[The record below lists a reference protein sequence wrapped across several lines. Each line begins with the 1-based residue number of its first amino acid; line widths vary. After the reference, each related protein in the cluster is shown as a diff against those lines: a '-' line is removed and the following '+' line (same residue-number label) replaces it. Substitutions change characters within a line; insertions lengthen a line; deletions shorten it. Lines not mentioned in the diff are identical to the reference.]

1 MARGFKHGSGGSALN
16 FRVTAGAAMPQ
27 DPGENTIFVETG
39 APMSRWAFAGVD
51 PGPVEE
57 GLVWIVTGQ
66 VSAGD
71 FHALAGEAILL
82 VSPLRAMQYVS
93 GAWAE
98 KNAWI
103 YKLGAWVPLE
113 EGDSET
119 LLYDAGNQYP
129 ALTGGWTG
137 ELWTYNAYG
146 MAEGTV
152 SDTCLEITGGHTGSA
167 GKACAVGTAQRLSLA
182 GVQRLWAEVQVLQS
196 GLVTFGVCSGRDTG
210 SMAASV
216 TVQTLGNHS
225 LCVDTG
231 DLEGEY
237 YVAAVAFGS
246 QAAGT
251 SPKARITR
259 IRMEEST

>member
-27 DPGENTIFVETG
+27 NPGENTIFVETG
-39 APMSRWAFAGVD
+39 DPMSRWAFAGVD

-71 FHALAGEAILL
+71 FHALAGEGILL

-113 EGDSET
+113 EKDSET

-137 ELWTYNAYG
+137 ELWTYNQYG
-146 MAEGTV
+146 VENGTV
-152 SDTCLEITGGHTGSA
+152 ADTYLKVKGGHTGSS
-167 GKACAVGTAQRLSLA
+167 GKASVVGTSEKVFISGMKTLK
-182 GVQRLWAEVQVLQS
+182 AEVN
-196 GLVTFGVCSGRDTG
+196 VTSAGIIGFSLYDSRDAEQTLNG
-210 SMAASV
+210 V
-216 TVQTLGNHS
+216 TVQTVGAHTMS
-225 LCVDTG
+225 IDVTG
-231 DLEGEY
+231 VSGSY
-237 YVAAVAFGS
+237 YVAFYAFGS
-246 QAAGT
+246 QSAGT
-251 SPKARITR
+251 TPTAEITKVWAG
-259 IRMEEST
+259 S